1 MTVRVMQLQRFAEE
15 RTERA
20 TPRRREEARKEGRVA
35 KSPELTSA
43 IALAALLVALRVVG
57 PMVWGQWENIFQL
70 DFSTSPPKTWTTG
83 TVEQLLVEQMMSALK
98 ALAPIVGT
106 ALVMGVAVAVM
117 QVRPMLTVKQL
128 VPDFSR
134 ILPTAGLKRLFSA
147 SSLVELGKS
156 LSKLVIVGALSYS
169 SISRMAG
176 EIRGYGDTDVTT
188 IPAVVGSLVFQLGIR
203 IAVAMVLLAALDFA
217 YQRYAFEKSLR
228 MTKQEVKDE
237 WKDTE
242 GNPQIKST
250 IRKRARQIAM
260 RRMMQAVPKA
270 DVVVTNPTHF
280 AIALRYDGATMTA
293 PEVVA
298 KGADAL
304 AQRIK
309 VVASESGVP
318 MVENKPLAQSLYRM
332 VDIGEQV
339 PAELY
344 QAVAEVLAYVYRMRA
359 TGRR

>member
-1 MTVRVMQLQRFAEE
+1 MQLQRFAGE

-20 TPRRREEARKEGRVA
+20 TPRRREDARKEGRVA
-35 KSPELTSA
+35 RSPELTSA
-43 IALAALLVALRVVG
+43 IALAALLIALRVVG

-70 DFSTSPPKTWTTG
+70 DFSTPPPNVWTTN
-83 TVEQLLVEQMMSALK
+83 TVAQLLVMQMMSALK

-106 ALVMGVAVAVM
+106 GLIIGVAVAVM
-117 QVRPMLTVKQL
+117 QVRPMFTMRQL

-134 ILPTAGLKRLFSA
+134 IVPTTGLQRLFSS
-147 SSLVELGKS
+147 SSLFELGKS
-156 LSKLVIVGALSYS
+156 LAKLAIVGVLSYS
-169 SISRMAG
+169 SVSRMAA
-176 EIRGYGDTDVTT
+176 EIRGYGDTDVTSV
-188 IPAVVGSLVFQLGIR
+188 PGVVGSLVFQLGIR
-203 IAVAMVLLAALDFA
+203 MTIAMVLLAALDFM

-237 WKDTE
+237 WKDAE

-250 IRKRARQIAM
+250 IRKRARQMAM

-280 AIALRYDGATMTA
+280 AIALRYDGTTMTA

-298 KGADAL
+298 KGADSL
-304 AQRIK
+304 AQRMKII
-309 VVASESGVP
+309 AAESGVP

-359 TGRR
+359 GRRR